1 MLIYITSYDDI
12 DSRKLMNLY
21 AESNIENVDYFYPN
35 MADKT
40 AALALV
46 EEGFLKFLKTDFFVR
61 PNATYYILEEEGVW
75 ISALRLSLVEN
86 PECPRYYMEELS

>member
-1 MLIYITSYDDI
+1 MLIKITSYDDI

-40 AALALV
+40 TAVGSRRRYTISSIFQCICHRNFSPSSFCKNLYNIDIAPYMYCTKIYHLAST
-46 EEGFLKFLKTDFFVR
+46 F
-61 PNATYYILEEEGVW
+61 
-75 ISALRLSLVEN
+75 S
-86 PECPRYYMEELS
+86 